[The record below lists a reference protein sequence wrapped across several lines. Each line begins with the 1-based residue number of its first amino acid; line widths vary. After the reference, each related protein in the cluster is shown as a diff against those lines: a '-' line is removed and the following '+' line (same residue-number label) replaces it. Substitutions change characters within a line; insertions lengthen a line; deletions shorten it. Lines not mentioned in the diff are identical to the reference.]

1 MNDDPDAALPNP
13 DAEAEAAPA
22 DEGGVDYA
30 VRKLEAQV
38 EILTEKVKKLEE
50 EKQAVFAQLVRRQAD
65 FENFRKRAEREKQ
78 EFRQRAEVELLTKLL
93 PVLDGFERAL
103 ASETENTDDYREGV
117 ELIYKQF
124 ADILTR
130 AGLEKIDV
138 FGQTFDPLVHHAIE
152 RVETTDYP
160 DHQVLGELQPG
171 YRYKNELVRP
181 ALVRVAVHPQAPAEA
196 AAPAEGESKPE
207 STN

>member
-1 MNDDPDAALPNP
+1 MNDDPKTELPNP
-13 DAEAEAAPA
+13 EPETEAAPA

-38 EILTEKVKKLEE
+38 EILTEKLKKLEE
-50 EKQAVFAQLVRRQAD
+50 EKQAAFAQLVRRQAD
-65 FENFRKRAEREKQ
+65 FENFRKRAEKEKQ
-78 EFRQRAEVELLTKLL
+78 DFRQKAEVELLTKLL

-103 ASETENTDDYREGV
+103 ATETANTDEYRKGV

-124 ADILTR
+124 ADILVR
-130 AGLEKIDV
+130 AGLEKV
-138 FGQTFDPLVHHAIE
+138 ETFGKTFDPLVHHAIE
-152 RVETTDYP
+152 RVETTEYP

-181 ALVRVAVHPQAPAEA
+181 ALVRVAVHPEGATES
-196 AAPAEGESKPE
+196 AEGEAKPE
-207 STN
+207 RTN

>member
-1 MNDDPDAALPNP
+1 MNDDPNAALPNP
-13 DAEAEAAPA
+13 DAEAEAAA
-22 DEGGVDYA
+22 DDGGVEYA

-38 EILTEKVKKLEE
+38 EILTEKLKKLEE
-50 EKQAVFAQLVRRQAD
+50 EKQAAFAQLVRRQAD
-65 FENFRKRAEREKQ
+65 FENFRKRVEREKQ
-78 EFRQRAEVELLTKLL
+78 EFRQKAEVELLTKLL

-103 ASETENTDDYREGV
+103 ASETENTDDYRKGV

-124 ADILTR
+124 ADILAR
-130 AGLEKIDV
+130 AGLEKIDT

-181 ALVRVAVHPQAPAEA
+181 ALVRVAVHPEAPGES
-196 AAPAEGESKPE
+196 PAEGESKPE
-207 STN
+207 PTN